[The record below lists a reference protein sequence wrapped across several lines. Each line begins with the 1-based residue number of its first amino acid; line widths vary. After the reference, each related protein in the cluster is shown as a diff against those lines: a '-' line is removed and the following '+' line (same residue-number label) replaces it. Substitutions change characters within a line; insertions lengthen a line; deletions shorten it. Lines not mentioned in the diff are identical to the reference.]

1 MKNITTQRIIIAG
14 ALVMISLLLVLV
26 ILQFLAPLH
35 PEKKPTVETEERS
48 YRPVYHFSVPDKW
61 MNDPQRPLY
70 FDGTF
75 HYYYLYNRDYPKGN
89 GTEWRQA
96 TSKDLIHWTDKGVA
110 IPKYTNKNGDIWTGS
125 VVRDSQNTAGFGKN
139 ALVAIVTQPPDGR
152 SQEQFLWDSTDGG
165 KTFKQD
171 HEQSVMPNPG
181 VKDYRDPKVIW
192 DTARKKWVLLLAEG
206 AKIGFYESENL
217 KDWRYMS
224 GFTPENIGL
233 IECPDLFQLRAA
245 NGTVKWVLGASANG
259 RASGQPNTYAYWI
272 GNFDGEQFTPDQPA
286 PQWLDYGFDWYAAV
300 TFENEN
306 PKRRL
311 DSRYAIAWMNNWDY
325 PNTTPTL
332 DEDFNGVN
340 SIVRTIHLAKHGQQ
354 YSLISKPISALN
366 KQATATQQ
374 PRTIHVNGNK
384 ALGAS
389 GTAYQI
395 DTDISWT
402 DARNIGLR
410 LRESSNKK
418 RHIDVGILTEDHA
431 LYVNRRFTNQPDDK
445 KQSVESRA
453 PLSPAAKKIH
463 LKILVDKTSIE
474 VFTGDERTVL
484 TNEAFPP
491 LADQGISL
499 YAEGGTAVFSHFK
512 IEQFKPIQ

>member
-1 MKNITTQRIIIAG
+1 M
-14 ALVMISLLLVLV
+14 
-26 ILQFLAPLH
+26 
-35 PEKKPTVETEERS
+35 
-48 YRPVYHFSVPDKW
+48 
-61 MNDPQRPLY
+61 
-70 FDGTF
+70 
-75 HYYYLYNRDYPKGN
+75 
-89 GTEWRQA
+89 
-96 TSKDLIHWTDKGVA
+96 
-110 IPKYTNKNGDIWTGS
+110 
-125 VVRDSQNTAGFGKN
+125 
-139 ALVAIVTQPPDGR
+139 
-152 SQEQFLWDSTDGG
+152 
-165 KTFKQD
+165 
-171 HEQSVMPNPG
+171 
-181 VKDYRDPKVIW
+181 
-192 DTARKKWVLLLAEG
+192 
-206 AKIGFYESENL
+206 
-217 KDWRYMS
+217 KDWRYTS

-445 KQSVESRA
+445 NRVSK
-453 PLSPAAKKIH
+453 AAHPFRRQQRK
-463 LKILVDKTSIE
+463 SI
-474 VFTGDERTVL
+474 
-484 TNEAFPP
+484 
-491 LADQGISL
+491 
-499 YAEGGTAVFSHFK
+499 
-512 IEQFKPIQ
+512 